1 MAAGMLAEEGCLSPP
16 VSCDGFLPVLG
27 IDLAYAGFS
36 GWLKAKTFFVEENA
50 MVKPQNVSGDGTV
63 SGLCSFFFLNVRS
76 QVRFSTTERSERFL

>member
-36 GWLKAKTFFVEENA
+36 GWLKAKTFFCRGKCNGKA
-50 MVKPQNVSGDGTV
+50 
-63 SGLCSFFFLNVRS
+63 
-76 QVRFSTTERSERFL
+76 TERVRRWHSQWIVQLFLP

>member
-1 MAAGMLAEEGCLSPP
+1 MVAGMLAEEGCLSPP
-16 VSCDGFLPVLG
+16 VSFDGVLPVLG

-63 SGLCSFFFLNVRS
+63 SGLCSFFSLNVRS
-76 QVRFSTTERSERFL
+76 QVCFPTSKRSERFL